1 MCALTTIEDSPKT
14 IKSLWQ
20 AVYWVSYPFG
30 IVSFVLPIY
39 GKELGASAVEI
50 GGFFSAFSIIPVIV
64 RPFLGRALDRWGRR
78 PFLLVGLGGYL
89 VSTISFTF
97 ADSVLLLMMA
107 RFIQGLGAAF
117 LWISAFTIVADIAQE
132 TGRGLEFGIIDEA
145 SNRGAIIGTTVGFV
159 ATITM
164 TNLGLSWS
172 TIWPI
177 LFVCYTLPAALGFFR
192 GWQGIRETKPPE
204 VPESVRSKP
213 LTRQLITLM
222 LIVLITGASSTMVWP
237 LLMVFL
243 QDKLGAEVWAL
254 AIAYLPAALLG
265 AFLPSRMGIVSDR
278 LGRKAPMIV
287 GLIIGSLATA
297 VIPSLRNVYSLA
309 LLWAVETLGY
319 IAAAPAERAFVADIA
334 GEDVRGTSYGLY
346 TFAYFLGG
354 VVGPLLGGWL
364 YDNLGHASPFYL
376 NSVVLII
383 AAFLVALLLSET
395 RPRERTL

>member
-1 MCALTTIEDSPKT
+1 
-14 IKSLWQ
+14 
-20 AVYWVSYPFG
+20 
-30 IVSFVLPIY
+30 
-39 GKELGASAVEI
+39 
-50 GGFFSAFSIIPVIV
+50 
-64 RPFLGRALDRWGRR
+64 
-78 PFLLVGLGGYL
+78 
-89 VSTISFTF
+89 
-97 ADSVLLLMMA
+97 
-107 RFIQGLGAAF
+107 
-117 LWISAFTIVADIAQE
+117 
-132 TGRGLEFGIIDEA
+132 
-145 SNRGAIIGTTVGFV
+145 
-159 ATITM
+159 
-164 TNLGLSWS
+164 
-172 TIWPI
+172 
-177 LFVCYTLPAALGFFR
+177 
-192 GWQGIRETKPPE
+192 
-204 VPESVRSKP
+204 
-213 LTRQLITLM
+213 
-222 LIVLITGASSTMVWP
+222 MVWP